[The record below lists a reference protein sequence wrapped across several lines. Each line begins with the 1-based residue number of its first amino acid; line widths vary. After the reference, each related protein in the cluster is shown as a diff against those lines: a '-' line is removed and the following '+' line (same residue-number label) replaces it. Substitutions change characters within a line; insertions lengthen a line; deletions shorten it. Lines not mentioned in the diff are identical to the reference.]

1 MRRPF
6 KVNGQDSI
14 FYDGEMV
21 MVDAIQNA
29 AYATAYGFQLGF
41 DLQIANGL
49 MLTQHLNYQTGV
61 EETDDGQTSRTRH
74 APPTFGV
81 TRITFSY
88 QKLMM
93 QLYSTYHAKLKYS
106 DMSAEEIEK
115 GWMYAKDA
123 DGNPYSPAWA
133 TLNFKV
139 KYSVFANMELTAGLE
154 NITDVRYKPYAS
166 GLVAPGRNFF
176 MAVKASF

>member
-1 MRRPF
+1 MQF
-6 KVNGQDSI
+6 KSI
-14 FYDGEMV
+14 EHKVKIWFEKLK
-21 MVDAIQNA
+21 Q
-29 AYATAYGFQLGF
+29 YAKLGF
-41 DLQIANGL
+41 DQIN
-49 MLTQHLNYQTGV
+49 N
-61 EETDDGQTSRTRH
+61 
-74 APPTFGV
+74 
-81 TRITFSY
+81 
-88 QKLMM
+88 
-93 QLYSTYHAKLKYS
+93 AKLKYS